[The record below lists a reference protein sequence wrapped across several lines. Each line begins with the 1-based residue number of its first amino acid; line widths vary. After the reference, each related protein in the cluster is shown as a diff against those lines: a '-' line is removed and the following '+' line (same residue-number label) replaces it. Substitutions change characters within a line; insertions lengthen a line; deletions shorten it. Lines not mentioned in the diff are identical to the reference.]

1 MRRKRKIKQFKEI
14 QPKTGKRIKR
24 RKQTT
29 IKKRLLVSVVSLT
42 VVIIVACASISG
54 YMLYRNAESSMQS
67 EVQKVALAYNDSIS
81 NEVENYKLSIEA
93 IARNDDITDPNQ
105 TAVAQKLCFS
115 SLASKYGFTS
125 VNVSD
130 MDGKTADGQDISQ
143 MDFFKTAS
151 YGSTTLSSTVKQD
164 DGTVVLYL
172 GTKVDNTTGYEGI
185 AYATL
190 STSSFNQVISNVSI
204 GENGY
209 GFIVDRLGK
218 VIADKDRTNVDNF
231 VNYRDLAKD
240 DQSYEDASLLATM
253 MIGRQ
258 AGKMYCNIKGTNYYA
273 FYAPLL
279 GTDSWSLAVL
289 ADTNEMMAGF
299 YQSIWIT
306 AAVAVVFVLLSIFIA
321 FRIANPIVKPVVSL
335 VKRIEGLSEGDLH
348 TEVPQVKNRDEIGT
362 LAAAFQN
369 TVSSLN
375 AYIGDI
381 RNVLG
386 AISNGDCTVQIDR
399 EYKGDFVAI
408 RESLNYIVRSLN
420 KTFQSI
426 NQVSD
431 RISAGSQQMA
441 SGAQALAQGATEQ
454 AGTVEELSASISEIS
469 EQVNKNA
476 ENAKSAD
483 QISQEAA
490 QEVKKGNSQMALM
503 ISAMGKISETSG
515 RISKIIKTIQD
526 IAFQT
531 NILALNAA
539 VEAAR
544 AGEAGKGFSVV
555 ADEVRNLAGKS
566 SEAAKNTSQLIQ
578 DSFSAVDDG
587 QKVAADTAQSLKKI
601 VDKVEGMT
609 ELFDKIT
616 NASQEQARSI
626 AQVNQGV
633 GQISA
638 VVQTNSANA
647 EESAA
652 TSEELNRQVQQMKD
666 EFAKLD
672 LMDEETLAK
681 AEEAAQDFMGGG
693 SADVSEEN
701 AEAVAPSDEPEQL
714 EQSFSTT

>member
-1 MRRKRKIKQFKEI
+1 
-14 QPKTGKRIKR
+14 
-24 RKQTT
+24 
-29 IKKRLLVSVVSLT
+29 
-42 VVIIVACASISG
+42 
-54 YMLYRNAESSMQS
+54 MQS